1 MLKKFLSQLKKL
13 LKQGTDRP
21 TLRLSLSFGLV
32 FSLVPLPWAS
42 SLLISAIGL
51 RLRWN
56 VPLLLMLSY
65 LLFPLQILLLFPH
78 INLGRWLTGERPFPL
93 ETAWLE
99 SLIEQGGWSMLEAL
113 GVNAAYALLGWL
125 PVGLVVFL
133 VTHQVMGLVF
143 KKNWL

>member
-21 TLRLSLSFGLV
+21 TLQISLSFGLV

-42 SLLISAIGL
+42 TLLISAIGL

-65 LLFPLQILLLFPH
+65 LLFPLQIVLLFPH
-78 INLGRWLTGERPFPL
+78 INLGRWLVGEHPLPL

-99 SLIEQGGWSMLEAL
+99 TLIAQGSWALLEAL
-113 GVNAAYALLGWL
+113 GMNAAYALLGWL

-133 VTHQVMGLVF
+133 VSYLVLEKVLNYKF
-143 KKNWL
+143 